1 MAFLAANQDYG
12 SKAKPT
18 RREEVEVGVIF
29 DFLDVKRLE
38 VYPLRYT
45 EDFSTSRKSESN
57 PRSASQQGGIVPCF
71 FREELVLEHVLQS
84 IGLSKNESEI
94 YLALLKYGELSVA
107 EIATRSGV
115 NRRNAYDCMSRL
127 LEKGLIFEIVSSRDS
142 RYRAVEPQK
151 LTEIL
156 REKQNS
162 LESIMPRLTSLYRA
176 TPIDKGSVMIYHGIE
191 GWKNYM
197 RDIVQVAQPFYCI
210 GGKGAW
216 MDERVMNFFP
226 HFLEEAKRR
235 KIQYKHLF
243 DYEVGEKAH
252 PILKQVGRN
261 YKILPKGY
269 SAPSSVDFFG
279 DRVYICSKLYLGGV
293 ESDALFTVI
302 VNPVIA
308 ESFRT
313 WFNFMWDF
321 CPASGD
327 HERKA
332 GRRTTR

>member
-1 MAFLAANQDYG
+1 MG
-12 SKAKPT
+12 
-18 RREEVEVGVIF
+18 
-29 DFLDVKRLE
+29 
-38 VYPLRYT
+38 
-45 EDFSTSRKSESN
+45 
-57 PRSASQQGGIVPCF
+57 
-71 FREELVLEHVLQS
+71 
-84 IGLSKNESEI
+84 
-94 YLALLKYGELSVA
+94 
-107 EIATRSGV
+107 
-115 NRRNAYDCMSRL
+115 RL
-127 LEKGLIFEIVSSRDS
+127 LEKGLVFEILSSRDS

-151 LTEIL
+151 LNEIL
-156 REKQNS
+156 GEKQAN

-197 RDIVQVAQPFYCI
+197 RDIIQVGEPFYCI

-216 MDERVMNFFP
+216 MDQRVMNFFP
-226 HFLEEAKRR
+226 HFLQEAKRK

-243 DYEVGEKAH
+243 DYEVGERAH
-252 PILKQVGRN
+252 PILKQVGQH
-261 YKILPKGY
+261 YKVLPKGY

-279 DRVYICSKLYLGGV
+279 DRVYICSTLYLGGV

-321 CPASGD
+321 CPAP
-327 HERKA
+327 A
-332 GRRTTR
+332 GRQGGASRKGFA